1 MRKAL
6 MQRIDL
12 TWYKLRGKDLEIF
25 HPYGV
30 AVHLPKGEQTEIRH
44 LLASGK
50 PYEQAEIEGVRDFV
64 PSGQDVLELGGSIGV
79 VSAVVRRQIGP
90 AAYHLIVEAD
100 PRLAEI
106 CLENAAREADPGT
119 VEVVHAAV
127 DYSGAAEV
135 RFARGA
141 MRITGSWPEATSRRW
156 RFQRC
161 ACPTSHNEC
170 RATALP

>member
-6 MQRIDL
+6 MQKIDL

-64 PSGQDVLELGGSIGV
+64 PSGQDVLGT
-79 VSAVVRRQIGP
+79 RRQHRCRFSGGAP
-90 AAYHLIVEAD
+90 AD
-100 PRLAEI
+100 
-106 CLENAAREADPGT
+106 
-119 VEVVHAAV
+119 
-127 DYSGAAEV
+127 
-135 RFARGA
+135 
-141 MRITGSWPEATSRRW
+141 
-156 RFQRC
+156 
-161 ACPTSHNEC
+161 
-170 RATALP
+170 RAGGLSPDR